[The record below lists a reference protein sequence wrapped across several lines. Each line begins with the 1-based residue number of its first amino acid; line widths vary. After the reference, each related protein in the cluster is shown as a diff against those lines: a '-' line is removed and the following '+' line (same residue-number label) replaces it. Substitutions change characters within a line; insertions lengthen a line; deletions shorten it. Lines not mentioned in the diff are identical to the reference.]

1 MFVIRCY
8 FYEFIIHSSYGEARV
23 RRSRTLVE
31 FNFLDERGSLG
42 GVDNFEFFRSCNFIW
57 IPVQV
62 EAESSIRSVTAS
74 DIGFPEIAIPNSRS
88 LFH

>member
-1 MFVIRCY
+1 MFVIWCY

-42 GVDNFEFFRSCNFIW
+42 GVDNFEFSEVVISF
-57 IPVQV
+57 
-62 EAESSIRSVTAS
+62 
-74 DIGFPEIAIPNSRS
+74 GFLCRLKPRVRFGRLLHPT
-88 LFH
+88 